1 VIEVNKLFVK
11 SGQFQLANIS
21 FAVPQGEYA
30 ALMGKTGCGKTTL
43 VEAIMGL
50 RRVNG
55 GKIYVNDVD
64 VTRFKPAQREIG
76 FVPQDG
82 ALFQSMTVRHQIAL
96 ALYIRKFPADI
107 VKQRVDELAGLLQIQ
122 KLLDRY
128 PEGLSGGER
137 QRVALGRAL
146 SFWPKVLCLDEP
158 LSALDSETRQQM
170 FELLKEVRAH
180 TGVTALHVT
189 HNRDEAEALADRVLQ
204 FEDGEVVEISW

>member
-1 VIEVNKLFVK
+1 MIEVNKLFVK

-96 ALYIRKFPADI
+96 ALYIRKFPA
-107 VKQRVDELAGLLQIQ
+107 
-122 KLLDRY
+122 
-128 PEGLSGGER
+128 
-137 QRVALGRAL
+137 
-146 SFWPKVLCLDEP
+146 
-158 LSALDSETRQQM
+158 
-170 FELLKEVRAH
+170 
-180 TGVTALHVT
+180 
-189 HNRDEAEALADRVLQ
+189 
-204 FEDGEVVEISW
+204 

>member
-1 VIEVNKLFVK
+1 MIEVNKLFVK

-82 ALFQSMTVRHQIAL
+82 RSVSIDDGPPSNCVGTLHSQI
-96 ALYIRKFPADI
+96 PADI

-180 TGVTALHVT
+180 TGVTAFTRHPQPRRSRSFSRSSVAV
-189 HNRDEAEALADRVLQ
+189 RGR
-204 FEDGEVVEISW
+204 